1 MDKKNH
7 LDQLPLA
14 ELGDG
19 ELSQI
24 KDLEKTLTEKYN
36 QGIYLMALKETK

>member
-1 MDKKNH
+1 MDKRNH

-19 ELSQI
+19 ELNQI
-24 KDLEKTLTEKYN
+24 KELERSLTEKYN
-36 QGIYLMALKETK
+36 QDIYLMALKETK